1 MMCDDCLHKNV
12 CRSKGMHDPVFYI
25 YCRDSLLAK
34 TPVEDLT
41 IKKVIT
47 SDPAT
52 IVFWNDGTKTV
63 VKCQD
68 PDTYSPKLGVLY
80 ALARKVYSKTDYS
93 EFLDKM
99 EQLDVD
105 EQKSRPVFLRKSL
118 NIPMEKEDKE

>member
-1 MMCDDCLHKNV
+1 
-12 CRSKGMHDPVFYI
+12 MHDPVFYI

-93 EFLDKM
+93 VFLDKM
-99 EQLDVD
+99 EQLDDCDGSKKVSLRYID
-105 EQKSRPVFLRKSL
+105 FANEPKYDFLDDGTVIRR
-118 NIPMEKEDKE
+118 